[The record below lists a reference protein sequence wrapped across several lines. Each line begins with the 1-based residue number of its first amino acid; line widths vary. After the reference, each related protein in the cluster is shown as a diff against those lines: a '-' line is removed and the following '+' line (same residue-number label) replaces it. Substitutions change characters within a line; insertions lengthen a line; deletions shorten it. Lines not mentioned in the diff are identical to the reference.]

1 MSAASKQFGKAPTK
15 ASLRWTSS
23 NPLERFGRTIRQSN
37 ESLFLSGIADNYY
50 KSRGG

>member
-1 MSAASKQFGKAPTK
+1 MAAASKATGKAPTK

-23 NPLERFGRTIRQSN
+23 NPLERFGRTIRQSKIPV
-37 ESLFLSGIADNYY
+37 LSGIADKYY